1 MRDVETNDGSCLFL
15 STVCLFMF
23 SSLLFSSQVV
33 ITARPESEV
42 TELMQKQYP
51 KPLLTKQ
58 LIPMDEEGKRE
69 MVSSILGNYNKQLDP
84 KQMDL
89 LLSKHSSSS
98 YYWSEHNKIH
108 YNTIH
113 RSSLVT
119 VTTTS
124 LSPQSMLTFCHSPRL
139 NK

>member
-1 MRDVETNDGSCLFL
+1 MTDPVCFCQL
-15 STVCLFMF
+15 SVCLC
-23 SSLLFSSQVV
+23 SLLFSSQVV

-98 YYWSEHNKIH
+98 YYWSEHNKIR